1 LKASALHFSYRK
13 GGKMDKFKSSDFRK
27 NMNEALEPEV
37 RRHFH
42 LLEKKLKEHDRR
54 YYRDAVPIISDFEY
68 DCLKHEWKELLRQ
81 YPTLGVKSET
91 IGDDRREGFATFS
104 HLSPMLSLSNTY
116 DRSEVDAFDQRIRRV
131 LGEKEVLKYV
141 VEHKI
146 DGVAVNLIYG
156 GGHLVRALTR
166 GNGHKGDDVTKNI
179 LTIQGLP
186 AYLPNAPQRL
196 ELRGE
201 VYIPLD
207 VFEKINH
214 QREKRGEEPFA
225 NPRNLAAGTLK
236 TLDTSIVQQRE
247 LQLWVHSLGLC
258 EGLSIATMIDFYH
271 FLKKWQLPYVEFFES
286 ASSLEEIWKCIETI
300 DQRRHILNFAT
311 DGAVLKIN
319 DRSLQQI
326 LGETQHSPRWA
337 FAYKFVPERLETR
350 LEKISLQVGRS
361 GVITPIAELKPV
373 WIAGTEVKRATLH
386 NASEIERKDIRE
398 GDIVVLEKAGEV
410 IPAITGVVLSRRPP
424 ASIPF
429 VFPQKCPQCSTP
441 LSRAMGE
448 VAWKCLNDDCSA
460 KVECRILHFA
470 SRSAMHIE
478 GLGDNLVHQLCQKG
492 YVKNIADLYELS
504 HEQLMNC
511 ESVGAKTAEKV
522 MQNLEQSKDCSLWR
536 FLHGLGIPGVGEKT
550 SKDLASSFPD
560 VRTLMTASLETLK
573 AIPGIGEKTASD
585 SHAYL
590 QSSSIVLMI
599 DRLEALG
606 IRCIHH
612 NN

>member
-1 LKASALHFSYRK
+1 MH
-13 GGKMDKFKSSDFRK
+13 
-27 NMNEALEPEV
+27 EALNPKI
-37 RRHFH
+37 RRYFFS
-42 LLEKKLKEHDRR
+42 LKKKLEEHDRH
-54 YYRDAVPIISDFEY
+54 YYRDAAPIISDFEY
-68 DCLKHEWKELLRQ
+68 DCLKHEWKELRRQ
-81 YPTLGVKSET
+81 YPALQLESET
-91 IGDDRREGFATFS
+91 IGDDRREGFATFP

-131 LGEKEVLKYV
+131 LGGKEALRYV

-146 DGVAVNLIYG
+146 DGVAVNLIYEE
-156 GGHLVRALTR
+156 GHLIRALTR
-166 GNGHKGDDVTKNI
+166 GNGREGDDVTKNV

-186 AYLPNAPQRL
+186 VYLPDAPQRL

-201 VYIPLD
+201 VYIPLE
-207 VFEKINH
+207 VFEEINR
-214 QREKRGEEPFA
+214 QQEERGEEPFA

-236 TLDTSIVQQRE
+236 TLDTSIVQQRK
-247 LQLWVHSLGLC
+247 LQLWIHSLGLC
-258 EGLSIATMIDFYH
+258 EGLSIATMVDFYC
-271 FLKKWQLPYVEFFES
+271 FLKKWQLPYVEFFEN
-286 ASSLEEIWKCIETI
+286 AHSLEEIWKCIGII
-300 DQRRHILNFAT
+300 DQRRHTLHFAT

-319 DRSLQQI
+319 DRSLQRI

-337 FAYKFVPERLETR
+337 FAYKFAPERVETR

-361 GVITPIAELKPV
+361 GAITPIAELKSV

-410 IPAITGVVLSRRPP
+410 IPAITEVVLSRRSPT
-424 ASIPF
+424 SIPF
-429 VFPQKCPQCSTP
+429 VFPRKCPQCNAL

-448 VAWKCLNDDCSA
+448 IAWKCPNDDCSA

-511 ESVGAKTAEKV
+511 NGIGTKTAEKV
-522 MQNLEQSKDCSLWR
+522 MQNLEQSKSCSLWR
-536 FLHGLGIPGVGEKT
+536 FLHGLGIPGIGEKT

-560 VRTLMTASLETLK
+560 VRTLMAASLEALRI
-573 AIPGIGEKTASD
+573 IPGVGEKTALEV
-585 SHAYL
+585 HAYF
-590 QSSSIVLMI
+590 QSASVVCMI

-606 IRCIHH
+606 IRCIRAST
-612 NN
+612 